1 MPVREIV
8 FDSAS
13 ELWDAVSPTSIW
25 KYFASA
31 DSGELVFRGQ
41 RDARWHLIPSALRC
55 DDPARILWKNARG
68 RWPRPDEQV
77 FVEMYTLQ
85 KFADYADNAGIQI
98 PNDSVAFRKQL
109 NEFCNF
115 EGADLRTYTSKW
127 PSEEYLGMMALVQHH
142 GANTRLLD
150 WTYNPY
156 IAIYFAA
163 SSALGS
169 IKEDIAGLADDKQLA
184 IWVKD
189 YRTYTGD
196 PEIAFF
202 RTAGAISRHA
212 AAQQSCFYVYPPYS
226 GRRDVDLEVSGL
238 DELADFSRED
248 SLLKMRVPISATLE
262 LLGFCKHIGISAAYV
277 YPGTPQGAGVATVEE
292 LRRSI
297 LTDRL
302 KGRT

>member
-169 IKEDIAGLADDKQLA
+169 IMEDIAGLADDKQLA

-189 YRTYTGD
+189 YRTYTGRSRICVFSD
-196 PEIAFF
+196 SRGYFPSCGCPTKLFLCLSAVFWS
-202 RTAGAISRHA
+202 AG
-212 AAQQSCFYVYPPYS
+212 C
-226 GRRDVDLEVSGL
+226 
-238 DELADFSRED
+238 
-248 SLLKMRVPISATLE
+248 
-262 LLGFCKHIGISAAYV
+262 
-277 YPGTPQGAGVATVEE
+277 
-292 LRRSI
+292 
-297 LTDRL
+297 
-302 KGRT
+302 